1 MKTHKDPRHLERIK
15 VMQELFSFAFSKQSL
30 PIADA
35 IGKEQKAQNHKS
47 RLIQRKVLLILGKM
61 GDIDK
66 WIENSAPKWTVDKI
80 NRIDLAILRLAVY
93 ELMVEKKN
101 PPKVTVDESVE
112 LAKEYGSEASPGFIN
127 GALGKLIVDNKLL

>member
-1 MKTHKDPRHLERIK
+1 MKTSKDPRHLERIK
-15 VMQELFSFAFSKQSL
+15 VMQELFSLQFN
-30 PIADA
+30 
-35 IGKEQKAQNHKS
+35 KEQKLENRKS
-47 RLIQRKVLLILGKM
+47 QEIFRQLE
-61 GDIDK
+61 DIDK
-66 WIENSAPKWTVDKI
+66 WIKESAPKWDVEKI

-127 GALGKLIVDNKLL
+127 GALGKLITDNTLL